1 MGEKYLQKKMSE
13 GTNINSQS
21 KTYYKN
27 GFGSEKATK
36 QYHESIQQGPAVAH
50 QSIWSPNQMVS
61 MSDLVTEGD
70 DDLMAEFFTY
80 DETPSPVT
88 YQQPLQHEPLK
99 KQNMTTSADNGGAH
113 QESNTDDNTSDGQ
126 GSSKLQQ
133 KLKEVDTFVQNYS
146 GSSAPR
152 PDPIWNK
159 TDMVSMDDLI
169 AFDQDLG
176 EELEAEN
183 NNEQEELVQ
192 PIPIPEAKPQ
202 VQEQRTT
209 RQPKLAPKEKRS
221 KVLDAGFD
229 ANEALS
235 MLINIQSSQDDKKFD
250 LLDGFLDKYKISQP
264 NKKSTIVEESFFFA
278 NNSKREQ
285 KTATQIFEQ
294 VIAPGRS
301 KSTTRVSEP
310 EVSPFCVRRESRD
323 SSSNDGLQPPAR
335 QATTFK
341 SNGYTTEQTSFTTF
355 DAIQNVQV
363 REPSSNQSNKR
374 SLDNLI
380 PSNRASNNDM
390 KKDHLYWERRRI
402 NNEAAHRSRAKRKR
416 LIEEKTSKI
425 DYYESENPKLRQK
438 LSGILDE
445 LAALKRKLVY
455 FQKLEAGGQFQKI
468 EQ

>member
-1 MGEKYLQKKMSE
+1 MSE

-21 KTYYKN
+21 KAYYKN

-80 DETPSPVT
+80 DETPSPVS
-88 YQQPLQHEPLK
+88 YHQPLQHEPLK
-99 KQNMTTSADNGGAH
+99 KPNMAQSEREGTSPQDTNI
-113 QESNTDDNTSDGQ
+113 DDKDAQ

-159 TDMVSMDDLI
+159 NDMVSMDDLI
-169 AFDQDLG
+169 AFDKDF

-183 NNEQEELVQ
+183 NEQEEVVKSV
-192 PIPIPEAKPQ
+192 PIPEPERVHKQ
-202 VQEQRTT
+202 QT
-209 RQPKLAPKEKRS
+209 RPKIAPKEKRS

-278 NNSKREQ
+278 NNSKGEP
-285 KTATQIFEQ
+285 KTASQIFEQ
-294 VIAPGRS
+294 VVTPNQSQRP
-301 KSTTRVSEP
+301 KQNREP
-310 EVSPFCVRRESRD
+310 EVSPFCVRRQETREPVR
-323 SSSNDGLQPPAR
+323 NQ
-335 QATTFK
+335 TTYK
-341 SNGYTTEQTSFTTF
+341 TNGYAEQTSFTTF

-363 REPSSNQSNKR
+363 REPSSSPSESI

-380 PSNRASNNDM
+380 SSNRASNNDM

-416 LIEEKTSKI
+416 IIEEKTSKI
-425 DYYESENPKLRQK
+425 DYFESENPKLRHK
-438 LSGILDE
+438 LGGILDE

-455 FQKLEAGGQFQKI
+455 FQKLEAGSQFQKI

>member
-1 MGEKYLQKKMSE
+1 MGREHIRKAKAQKLKRKKTSEEMSE

-80 DETPSPVT
+80 EETQSPVS
-88 YQQPLQHEPLK
+88 YQQPAHLTNEPLK
-99 KQNMTTSADNGGAH
+99 KPTGNMTPAEKP
-113 QESNTDDNTSDGQ
+113 QEQNTDQVDQDGQ

-159 TDMVSMDDLI
+159 TDMVSMDDLL

-183 NNEQEELVQ
+183 NEQEEVIE
-192 PIPIPEAKPQ
+192 PVPIPEPKP
-202 VQEQRTT
+202 VQEQRT

-278 NNSKREQ
+278 NSSKREP
-285 KTATQIFEQ
+285 KTANQIFEQ
-294 VIAPGRS
+294 VLHRPTVGKQTGSRTGR
-301 KSTTRVSEP
+301 EP
-310 EVSPFCVRRESRD
+310 EVSPFCVRRPGRE
-323 SSSNDGLQPPAR
+323 
-335 QATTFK
+335 
-341 SNGYTTEQTSFTTF
+341 TET
-355 DAIQNVQV
+355 
-363 REPSSNQSNKR
+363 REP
-374 SLDNLI
+374 I
-380 PSNRASNNDM
+380 
-390 KKDHLYWERRRI
+390 
-402 NNEAAHRSRAKRKR
+402 
-416 LIEEKTSKI
+416 
-425 DYYESENPKLRQK
+425 RQTT
-438 LSGILDE
+438 
-445 LAALKRKLVY
+445 
-455 FQKLEAGGQFQKI
+455 
-468 EQ
+468 

>member
-1 MGEKYLQKKMSE
+1 MSQAY
-13 GTNINSQS
+13 NINSQS
-21 KTYYKN
+21 KSYYKN
-27 GFGSEKATK
+27 GLGSEKATK

-61 MSDLVTEGD
+61 MSDLVTDGD

-80 DETPSPVT
+80 DEIPSPVT

-99 KQNMTTSADNGGAH
+99 KPNMTSENTNH
-113 QESNTDDNTSDGQ
+113 QDINVDDTTSDGP

-169 AFDQDLG
+169 AFDQDFE

-183 NNEQEELVQ
+183 LKEQEEVEPVPVISPEPTPVQ
-192 PIPIPEAKPQ
+192 QQTK
-202 VQEQRTT
+202 
-209 RQPKLAPKEKRS
+209 PKLAPTEKRS
-221 KVLDAGFD
+221 KVLDSGFD

-235 MLINIQSSQDDKKFD
+235 MLINIQGSQDDKKFD

-264 NKKSTIVEESFFFA
+264 SKKTTVNNEESFDFGS
-278 NNSKREQ
+278 NSKRA
-285 KTATQIFEQ
+285 KTTNQIFDQ
-294 VIAPGRS
+294 VVAIRPKPR
-301 KSTTRVSEP
+301 EP
-310 EVSPFCVRRESRD
+310 EVSPFCVRNRETSREA
-323 SSSNDGLQPPAR
+323 PPSE
-335 QATTFK
+335 TFK
-341 SNGYTTEQTSFTTF
+341 ENMYAEQTSFTTF
-355 DAIQNVQV
+355 DAIQNVQL
-363 REPSSNQSNKR
+363 RDPCSNTEKN

-380 PSNRASNNDM
+380 SSNRASNNDL

-416 LIEEKTSKI
+416 IIDEKASKI
-425 DYYESENPKLRQK
+425 EYYENENPKLRQK
-438 LSGILDE
+438 LGGILDE
-445 LAALKRKLVY
+445 LSALKRKLSY
-455 FQKLEAGGQFQKI
+455 FQKLEAETRFQKI

>member
-1 MGEKYLQKKMSE
+1 MSE

-80 DETPSPVT
+80 DETPSPVS

-99 KQNMTTSADNGGAH
+99 KPNMANQSEREATPQD
-113 QESNTDDNTSDGQ
+113 SNIDDKDGQ

-183 NNEQEELVQ
+183 NEQEEVVE
-192 PIPIPEAKPQ
+192 PVPIPEPKP
-202 VQEQRTT
+202 VQEQRT

-278 NNSKREQ
+278 NNSKREP
-285 KTATQIFEQ
+285 KTASQIFEQ
-294 VIAPGRS
+294 VVAPNQGTQR
-301 KSTTRVSEP
+301 KSREP
-310 EVSPFCVRRESRD
+310 EVSPFCVRRQETGREQSVR
-323 SSSNDGLQPPAR
+323 SNNQS
-335 QATTFK
+335 ATYK
-341 SNGYTTEQTSFTTF
+341 SNGYAEQTSFTTF

-363 REPSSNQSNKR
+363 REPSSNHSNKS

-380 PSNRASNNDM
+380 SSNRASNND

-416 LIEEKTSKI
+416 IIEEKTSKI
-425 DYYESENPKLRQK
+425 DYYETENPKLRQK
-438 LSGILDE
+438 LGGILDE

-455 FQKLEAGGQFQKI
+455 FQKLEAGSQFQKI

>member
-1 MGEKYLQKKMSE
+1 MSE

-80 DETPSPVT
+80 DETPSPVS
-88 YQQPLQHEPLK
+88 YHQPLQHEPLK
-99 KQNMTTSADNGGAH
+99 KPNMAQSEREATPQD
-113 QESNTDDNTSDGQ
+113 SNIDEKDGQ

-183 NNEQEELVQ
+183 NEQEEVVE
-192 PIPIPEAKPQ
+192 PVPIPEPKP
-202 VQEQRTT
+202 VQEQRT

-278 NNSKREQ
+278 NNSKGEP

-294 VIAPGRS
+294 VVAPNSQRS
-301 KSTTRVSEP
+301 KQSREP
-310 EVSPFCVRRESRD
+310 EVSPFCVRRQETREQSVRNQ
-323 SSSNDGLQPPAR
+323 S
-335 QATTFK
+335 ATYK
-341 SNGYTTEQTSFTTF
+341 SNGYAEQTSFTTF

-363 REPSSNQSNKR
+363 REPSSNHSNKC

-380 PSNRASNNDM
+380 SSNRASNND

-438 LSGILDE
+438 LGGIMDE

-455 FQKLEAGGQFQKI
+455 FQNLEAGSRIQKI

>member
-1 MGEKYLQKKMSE
+1 MAQSE
-13 GTNINSQS
+13 REVTPQDSNI
-21 KTYYKN
+21 
-27 GFGSEKATK
+27 
-36 QYHESIQQGPAVAH
+36 
-50 QSIWSPNQMVS
+50 
-61 MSDLVTEGD
+61 D
-70 DDLMAEFFTY
+70 D
-80 DETPSPVT
+80 
-88 YQQPLQHEPLK
+88 K
-99 KQNMTTSADNGGAH
+99 
-113 QESNTDDNTSDGQ
+113 DGQ

-183 NNEQEELVQ
+183 NEQEEVVE
-192 PIPIPEAKPQ
+192 PVPIPEPKP
-202 VQEQRTT
+202 VQEQRT

-278 NNSKREQ
+278 NNSKREP

-294 VIAPGRS
+294 VVAPNSQRS
-301 KSTTRVSEP
+301 KQNREP
-310 EVSPFCVRRESRD
+310 EVSPFCVRRQETREPSVRNQ
-323 SSSNDGLQPPAR
+323 S
-335 QATTFK
+335 ATYK
-341 SNGYTTEQTSFTTF
+341 SNGYAEQTSFTTF

-363 REPSSNQSNKR
+363 REPSSNHSNKS

-380 PSNRASNNDM
+380 SSNRASNND

-438 LSGILDE
+438 LGGILDE

-455 FQKLEAGGQFQKI
+455 FQNLEAGSQIQKI

>member
-1 MGEKYLQKKMSE
+1 MSE

-80 DETPSPVT
+80 DETPSPVS

-99 KQNMTTSADNGGAH
+99 KPNMAQATNERENTP
-113 QESNTDDNTSDGQ
+113 QESNIEDTDGQ

-183 NNEQEELVQ
+183 NEQEEVVE
-192 PIPIPEAKPQ
+192 PIPIPEPKP
-202 VQEQRTT
+202 VQEQVRT
-209 RQPKLAPKEKRS
+209 RPKLAPKEKRS

-264 NKKSTIVEESFFFA
+264 KKKSTIVEESFFFA
-278 NNSKREQ
+278 NNSKREP

-294 VIAPGRS
+294 VVATNNSHSQRQKQS
-301 KSTTRVSEP
+301 REP
-310 EVSPFCVRRESRD
+310 EVSPFCVRRQSETREPQSVRNQ
-323 SSSNDGLQPPAR
+323 SASY
-335 QATTFK
+335 K
-341 SNGYTTEQTSFTTF
+341 SNGYAEQTSFTTF

-363 REPSSNQSNKR
+363 REPSSNQNNKC

-380 PSNRASNNDM
+380 SSNRASNNDM

-416 LIEEKTSKI
+416 IIEEKTSKI
-425 DYYESENPKLRQK
+425 DYYENENPKLRQK
-438 LSGILDE
+438 LGGILDE
-445 LAALKRKLVY
+445 LAALKRKLAY
-455 FQKLEAGGQFQKI
+455 FQKLEAGSEFQKI